1 MSPDSRR
8 VSTCIWRLCPVVGS
22 LHEFARRLACQRER
36 LIDGL
41 PLSLPIQVFKQD
53 APKDEAKYVSA
64 VWANTVAAGTL
75 MSGLVCPFFGAIL
88 DMYGWRKAAV
98 MTTSIAM
105 CVCLSIFAQIRCCP
119 DRARRLLASRPCRL
133 CGHQPATR
141 VRATACGHLPWHF
154 PVHVH
159 PVLAPSSRPQ
169 QRVGTHV
176 ECWRHPDAFMRPALV
191 FSNTAATTHWRICM

>member
-1 MSPDSRR
+1 MSLSAPSDTWCLRMDGIQWAWALFDAGCWGYASVTINTLVPLVCVPRLPQGFYLHLAPLPCWLSPR
-8 VSTCIWRLCPVVGS
+8 VRAPLGVPTR
-22 LHEFARRLACQRER
+22 A
-36 LIDGL
+36 IDGL

-141 VRATACGHLPWHF
+141 VRATACGH
-154 PVHVH
+154 
-159 PVLAPSSRPQ
+159 
-169 QRVGTHV
+169 
-176 ECWRHPDAFMRPALV
+176 
-191 FSNTAATTHWRICM
+191 

>member
-1 MSPDSRR
+1 MPTR
-8 VSTCIWRLCPVVGS
+8 
-22 LHEFARRLACQRER
+22 A
-36 LIDGL
+36 IDGL

-105 CVCLSIFAQIRCCP
+105 CVCLSIFAQIRC
-119 DRARRLLASRPCRL
+119 
-133 CGHQPATR
+133 
-141 VRATACGHLPWHF
+141 
-154 PVHVH
+154 
-159 PVLAPSSRPQ
+159 
-169 QRVGTHV
+169 
-176 ECWRHPDAFMRPALV
+176 
-191 FSNTAATTHWRICM
+191 